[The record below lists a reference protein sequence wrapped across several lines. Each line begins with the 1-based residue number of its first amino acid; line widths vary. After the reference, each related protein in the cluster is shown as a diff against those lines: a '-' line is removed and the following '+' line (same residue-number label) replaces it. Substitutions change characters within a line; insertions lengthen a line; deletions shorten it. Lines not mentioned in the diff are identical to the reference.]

1 MQSDSVVREAL
12 MEDLARLRT
21 LCDMGKLMRRVGW
34 GGYVVMWVFVGKGV
48 EPGRIGRSVVGKWVM
63 IGRWSESMSM
73 SRGMLDWMED
83 RCMFV
88 YLRSER
94 ER

>member
-1 MQSDSVVREAL
+1 
-12 MEDLARLRT
+12 MEDLARLRA
-21 LCDMGKLMRRVGW
+21 LCGMGKRMRRVGW
-34 GGYVVMWVFVGKGV
+34 GGVCGDVDLVGRAT
-48 EPGRIGRSVVGKWVM
+48 PGRIGRSVVGKWVM

-83 RCMFV
+83 RCVFV